1 MINELNKYKN
11 VLKFLYS
18 SKIVK
23 INIQYPDLLHAY
35 IFVSLL
41 YENKAEVTTSCLS
54 PVTFGSTTGLLLAII
69 VALFTVVV
77 LQCVWLR
84 KNNGMTWVTSK
95 YAYLSKSSQWDIF
108 YVLIDIQNTKLS
120 LWCLGY
126 IQVFKNTVFS

>member
-18 SKIVK
+18 SKIVI
-23 INIQYPDLLHAY
+23 INIQYSDLLHAY

-84 KNNGMTWVTSK
+84 KNNGMT
-95 YAYLSKSSQWDIF
+95 
-108 YVLIDIQNTKLS
+108 
-120 LWCLGY
+120 
-126 IQVFKNTVFS
+126 